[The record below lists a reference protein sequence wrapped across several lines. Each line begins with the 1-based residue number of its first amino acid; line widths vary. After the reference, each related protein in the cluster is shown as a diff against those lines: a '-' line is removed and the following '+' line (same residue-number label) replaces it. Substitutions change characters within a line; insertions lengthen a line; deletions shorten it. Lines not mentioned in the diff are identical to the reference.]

1 MMSRGDSSM
10 PPQGHASCGLRIVQD
25 AVQGCLVDDHHL
37 VLLEVVA
44 QPTSRHEHAV
54 GKFLVV
60 RVPLLCRR
68 QYLAEV
74 VDWALDP
81 WVLPS
86 SGRSTTSTV
95 LTTWCVAAMYS
106 S

>member
-1 MMSRGDSSM
+1 MSRGDSSM
-10 PPQGHASCGLRIVQD
+10 PHRATRPVASGLFRMLFRG
-25 AVQGCLVDDHHL
+25 AVDDHHL
-37 VLLEVVA
+37 MFLEVVA

-54 GKFLVV
+54 GEFLVV

-68 QYLAEV
+68 QYLTEV